1 MPSMLVDVGLG
12 VDVEVLDVVV
22 LGKTVAETF
31 CRTFGLDG
39 AALDAYAAT
48 ITPPTINAP
57 INKRAKKRVIERSFL
72 AFVREK
78 RWGNVLI

>member
-1 MPSMLVDVGLG
+1 MLVGVGLG
-12 VDVEVLDVVV
+12 VDVEVFDVAV
-22 LGKTVAETF
+22 LGETVAETF
-31 CRTFGLDG
+31 CRRSGLDG
-39 AALDAYAAT
+39 AAFDAYAAT

-57 INKRAKKRVIERSFL
+57 TSKRAEKRVIERSFL